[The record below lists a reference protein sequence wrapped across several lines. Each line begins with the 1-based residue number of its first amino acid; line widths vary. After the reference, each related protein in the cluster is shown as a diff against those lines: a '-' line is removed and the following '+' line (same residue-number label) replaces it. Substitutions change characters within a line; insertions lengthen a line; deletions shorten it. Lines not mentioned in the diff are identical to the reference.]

1 MLTAECPALEVG
13 NENAPNAVTYCE
25 AGWLKLFEL
34 VGWGCPR
41 WRGRVAPATLPHQ
54 PLFSL

>member
-1 MLTAECPALEVG
+1 MFSSECPDLEIDS
-13 NENAPNAVTYCE
+13 ENAPNVVTYFD
-25 AGWLKLFEL
+25 ARWLKLYEL

-54 PLFSL
+54 PLFP

>member
-1 MLTAECPALEVG
+1 MVTAGYPELEAG
-13 NENAPNAVTYCE
+13 DENAPNTATYFE
-25 AGWLKLFEL
+25 AGWLKLCEL

-54 PLFSL
+54 L